1 MQLNKLKFLA
11 IVPLLAACSEEA
23 PATMFE
29 KITHA
34 APPPTAAGGGDG
46 QAPAAAVPNPFT
58 TATNQ
63 TDAPPAE
70 AAPEIKPYEI
80 PRFNGRE
87 GEDFQHIPPIKPAR
101 QIDGDA
107 IFDMIVNCFPE
118 RHRWSGV
125 SVKAQAGGRWTEN
138 NRISSLDDSGLAR
151 HYVGIVGEMPL
162 FSPDETYRQQE
173 QERNRRQQAA
183 QSVAALLKAVADK
196 QRAWRTIGI
205 AESVEARSQLR
216 VQRGIVG
223 AEEQIGY
230 LKEVALAVS
239 DLDAANAAIISARLA
254 LSGQCRDD
262 VRGQVNNFL
271 VRVTE

>member
-1 MQLNKLKFLA
+1 VQLNRLKFLA
-11 IVPLLAACSEEA
+11 IVPVFAFL
-23 PATMFE
+23 
-29 KITHA
+29 
-34 APPPTAAGGGDG
+34 
-46 QAPAAAVPNPFT
+46 PAAAGSGQPPAATAPNPFV

-63 TDAPPAE
+63 TQPAPASPPP
-70 AAPEIKPYEI
+70 PEVKPYEI

-101 QIDGDA
+101 EIDGDA

-118 RHRWSGV
+118 RHRWGNIK
-125 SVKAQAGGRWTEN
+125 VKAQAGARWSES
-138 NRISSLDDSGLAR
+138 NRISALDDSGLAR

-196 QRAWRTIGI
+196 QRAWRIIGI

-216 VQRGIVG
+216 VQRGIAG

-230 LKEVALAVS
+230 LKDVAAAVS

-254 LSGQCRDD
+254 LSGQCRDE
-262 VRGQVNNFL
+262 VRGSVNNFL

>member
-1 MQLNKLKFLA
+1 MRLYYVMPFF
-11 IVPLLAACSEEA
+11 LLAL
-23 PATMFE
+23 PA
-29 KITHA
+29 IA
-34 APPPTAAGGGDG
+34 GSGQPPVADA
-46 QAPAAAVPNPFT
+46 PNPFV

-63 TDAPPAE
+63 TQPAPPAE
-70 AAPEIKPYEI
+70 DPPQIKPYQI

-87 GEDFQHIPPIKPAR
+87 GDDFQDIAPIKQAR
-101 QIDGDA
+101 KIDGDA
-107 IFDMIVNCFPE
+107 IFEMVVNCFPE

-125 SVKAQAGGRWTEN
+125 TVKAQAGARWTES
-138 NRISSLDDSGLAR
+138 NRISALDQSGLAR

-183 QSVAALLKAVADK
+183 QTVAALLKAVADK
-196 QRAWRTIGI
+196 QRAWRIIGI

-216 VQRGIVG
+216 VQRGIAG

-262 VRGQVNNFL
+262 VRGSVNNFL
-271 VRVTE
+271 VRATE

>member
-1 MQLNKLKFLA
+1 VQLSKIKYLA
-11 IVPLLAACSEEA
+11 ILPVFIFL
-23 PATMFE
+23 PAV
-29 KITHA
+29 
-34 APPPTAAGGGDG
+34 AGSG
-46 QAPAAAVPNPFT
+46 QAPAAVADNPFT

-63 TDAPPAE
+63 TQAAPPPP
-70 AAPEIKPYEI
+70 APEVKPYEI

-87 GEDFQHIPPIKPAR
+87 GEDFQHIPPIKPAK
-101 QIDGDA
+101 QINGDA

-118 RHRWSGV
+118 RHRWGNIK
-125 SVKAQAGGRWTEN
+125 VKVQAGARWSES
-138 NRISSLDDSGLAR
+138 NRISALDESGLAR

-183 QSVAALLKAVADK
+183 QSVATLLKAVADK

-230 LKEVALAVS
+230 LKDVALAVS

-254 LSGQCRDD
+254 LSGQCRDE
-262 VRGQVNNFL
+262 VRAQVNNFL

>member
-1 MQLNKLKFLA
+1 MQLSKIKYLA
-11 IVPLLAACSEEA
+11 ILPVFIFL
-23 PATMFE
+23 PAV
-29 KITHA
+29 
-34 APPPTAAGGGDG
+34 AGSG
-46 QAPAAAVPNPFT
+46 QAPAAVADNPFT

-63 TDAPPAE
+63 TQAAPPPP
-70 AAPEIKPYEI
+70 APEVKPYEI

-87 GEDFQHIPPIKPAR
+87 GEDFQHIPPIKPAK
-101 QIDGDA
+101 QINGDA

-118 RHRWSGV
+118 RHRWGNIK
-125 SVKAQAGGRWTEN
+125 VKVQAGARWSES
-138 NRISSLDDSGLAR
+138 NRISALDESGLAR

-183 QSVAALLKAVADK
+183 QSVATLLKAVADK

-230 LKEVALAVS
+230 LKDVALAVS

-254 LSGQCRDD
+254 LSGQCRDE
-262 VRGQVNNFL
+262 VRAQVNNFL

>member
-1 MQLNKLKFLA
+1 MQLSKLKILA
-11 IVPLLAACSEEA
+11 SALLLAACNEQA
-23 PATMFE
+23 PATVFE
-29 KITHA
+29 TMTHT
-34 APPPTAAGGGDG
+34 APPPAAAGGSG
-46 QAPAAAVPNPFT
+46 QAPAAGVPNPFV

-70 AAPEIKPYEI
+70 AAPQIKPYEI

-87 GEDFQHIPPIKPAR
+87 GEDFAHIPPIKPAK

-107 IFDMIVNCFPE
+107 IFDMVVNCFPE
-118 RHRWSGV
+118 RHRWGNIK
-125 SVKAQAGGRWTEN
+125 VKAQAGARWSESN
-138 NRISSLDDSGLAR
+138 KISALDDSGLAR

-183 QSVAALLKAVADK
+183 QTVAALLKAVADK
-196 QRAWRTIGI
+196 QRAWRIIGI

-216 VQRGIVG
+216 VQRGIAG

-230 LKEVALAVS
+230 LRDVAQAVS

-262 VRGQVNNFL
+262 VRPAVNNFL

>member
-1 MQLNKLKFLA
+1 MQLNRLKFLA
-11 IVPLLAACSEEA
+11 IVPIFAFL
-23 PATMFE
+23 PATAGSGQ
-29 KITHA
+29 T
-34 APPPTAAGGGDG
+34 PAAGV
-46 QAPAAAVPNPFT
+46 ANPFT

-63 TDAPPAE
+63 TEAAPPADD
-70 AAPEIKPYEI
+70 APQIKPYEI

-87 GEDFQHIPPIKPAR
+87 GEDFQHIAPIKPAK

-107 IFDMIVNCFPE
+107 IFDMVVNCFPE
-118 RHRWSGV
+118 RSKWG
-125 SVKAQAGGRWTEN
+125 SVKVRAQAGARWSES
-138 NRISSLDDSGLAR
+138 NRISALDDSGLAR

-216 VQRGIVG
+216 VQRGIAG

-230 LKEVALAVS
+230 LRDVAQAVS

-254 LSGQCRDD
+254 LSGQCRDE
-262 VRGQVNNFL
+262 VRGTVNNYL